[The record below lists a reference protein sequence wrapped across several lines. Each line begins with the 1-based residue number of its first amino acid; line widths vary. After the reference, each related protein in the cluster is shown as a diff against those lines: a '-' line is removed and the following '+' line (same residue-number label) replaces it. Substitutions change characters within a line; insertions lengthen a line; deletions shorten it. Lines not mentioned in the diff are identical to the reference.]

1 MDINSTMK
9 LLYRHTRVFTF
20 LLTLLLLG
28 GVANKAWADV
38 TYHILTLPFTTKK
51 TDGSDFKSNIRA
63 EALRVVVKATDNGGK
78 VGLPAAYK
86 SPLLNDAAYKY
97 YKTAT
102 VTSKVKIYQNN
113 STQLDTYSEISNELT
128 AGESTVADNDHI
140 YVTYTYDPSSSTIC
154 TPLGQSIK
162 LDGTEAYNIEVDDK
176 NGDNKAFLALNV
188 LRGNRPSVLTADD
201 PYNID
206 DITSTEPTEVKNG
219 IYNDYDKKWGKTFYY
234 RFKFQGSDPYNFK
247 IVVAYDGTATYL
259 EKEKSNAEVPIPIKI
274 NGDDVSN
281 MIWSH
286 TTTNGADKMWLSY
299 DSNYEWDKTNKT
311 WKKKEGYYKN
321 SNPIF
326 DSFILLNHATANY
339 TLIGS
344 KINANGNNWQPNGSG
359 YYTHLNNEALNPL
372 IKTMKATD
380 APQIKIHKMK
390 EYVFKVKTPLSN
402 TVLSQVVCVSDYSI
416 NDNPKDHVPDALKRK
431 YVTFTGA
438 YKEQGFT
445 NQYATFAA
453 VDAEGSAETDG
464 GRKVIWLKYESTL
477 PFTKAAAGATYDN
490 LTWYNFYTNKD
501 DQYIVRYNST
511 DAAFNTKGTDGSRY
525 ARTSHFA
532 FIGDPFELKI
542 VSRKVTDDNS
552 GTLHYLKLKDPIT
565 GNITNDATG
574 TSWDIIYDDNTED
587 YAGCFRLREFT
598 TTNNSTNYLAWN
610 YGNGN
615 YPLIGATA
623 QDNAV
628 RLMTIAVPQKNYVYH
643 IMRGDN
649 SIAAK
654 ATISQDASTKLD
666 YAHIPEIIRSPFL
679 ALPGVTLKFYD
690 TAGKASAQAASTD
703 ITYAPDASTDGT
715 QDIWVRYDMG
725 SALTSAPAKLD
736 GSQEFNVQLNGE
748 YIYYDNGTIKSTAD
762 ISSHASED
770 AYLWVL
776 GGADPYAMTIKNKGA
791 NKLVQIAVLS
801 NGVISWADT
810 GSKFIV
816 KQGTNSI
823 KNYEVMAATGDEE
836 DAATTYYNIGREGT
850 TVRAYKNTEY
860 AHGYSQ
866 IRFLLTAST
875 AHDVTYHLIDL
886 SNHELLT
893 VKTRQAE
900 DETPHFPEE
909 YWSPLVDTYS
919 YWNDANKSASVATV
933 GNATDI
939 YVTYTTKSV
948 ADGGVDLKKGV
959 LYLLKFNAGDNF
971 RQEDGHDN
979 LTSDPVK
986 AIYPYCNGDCNFFV
1000 YGQSEYELQQQG
1012 AASTRT
1018 RWAWY
1023 VESANDDPYH
1033 VKICSRQQET
1043 FPAGS
1048 GNNYNAYFRTYLQNY
1063 GGSGHV
1069 VTTLAWPGITGEQE
1083 TEYMVL
1089 GSTGMYRLVTTDLVN
1104 GSHQTVKSFEQY
1116 WKTYDTVKNKLLKD
1130 ILADKDKGANP
1141 TGATTVPN
1149 DPAAYRELLTGT
1161 GEGQYGFHSYAH
1173 WAYAKRFNGYNAD
1186 GKTSKGWEEI
1196 EHWYQTVNM
1205 GEGYFDFVKTS
1216 IDPALILLDQ
1226 HGWEIM
1232 RKPLPSDPND
1242 PDKEAKYEALG
1253 AYDSPMVKEYIFWS
1267 SASKR
1272 TGLHQYY
1279 KLNNRIGGDFTST
1292 TLTNLPPYDSQN
1304 VLDAKGNLNDQYVTY
1319 IVKDEYAQSYT
1330 YDNGQWNASTFLIQ
1344 QGDKY
1349 VSTTDGATITKTTVP
1364 VGGMSQAIISANG
1377 NFTNGELWYL
1387 RPNTAIDNEQG
1398 YLNVAHDWGS
1408 NKNAYEVEAYAHQS
1422 TAQLINDNTLGKFSF
1437 SNGFDPYNIQ
1447 IESASQ
1453 TGKYFVTNATGTKL
1467 DNGQMDGVYSETAAV
1482 SLGSQKTVSAT
1493 WYDNAPLTITNTTFM
1508 AVLDEDGSMQ
1518 LVPRFDHANRVR
1530 DFDKLEKPIGE
1541 ESKLNEMKTQ
1551 LFRPLIYNYHIVD
1564 NSGQEAL
1571 HYKSGGDLR
1580 PQTPEW
1586 FQSQLAKDYTYH
1598 TAKPCTNENMIK
1610 ESLEG
1615 ASLTGNN
1622 VYVRYSYDESTDVN
1636 RILQGNW
1643 LTMTLNGKNAIYSE
1657 GLKQAGGD
1665 KPETVDGDDRTW
1677 QWKFTANPQSEPDPY
1692 AVSLYSRS
1700 QTGATT
1706 ISDKTTF
1713 VLLNWYDS
1721 NGIDPNFFTLAVA
1734 GTGPDTYEFV
1744 NGADMTPS
1752 AAATTATESGV
1763 TGASC
1768 SYDGTKAKIVLNDEV
1783 EHTFAYQVYTN
1794 GGVLA
1799 ISENQSHSDLI
1810 NNEFVPVIPEAAH
1823 SPLLNFDDFRYYN
1836 KDDYERIVES
1846 KPDTI
1851 GKNLSHL
1858 YGLYDDVVIVR
1869 YLPYNPDNSHYKVP
1883 NDKTV
1888 ESGHAARGPY
1898 SNDASLDIND
1908 RVLYNVIWYND
1919 NMMKRNGAT
1928 IDCTADQADLKAESD
1943 YEWKFV
1949 GNDPYAFKIQDVGQN
1964 SIYTSDNSTCT
1975 LSDENATT
1983 FMLLNHEGYEYGVL
1997 AKTGA
2002 KRYQL
2007 SGYGNTMAD
2016 TEAATPQTPTQFII
2030 FGLAT
2035 HKVIYHLVIA
2045 PTATNTENP
2054 ETGCYETIP
2063 YWDGTSIT
2071 TKNIP
2076 GSTQRDLSTTYQL
2089 GTTINGQNYSF
2100 DAGHISLGSFLEV
2113 PSVFY
2118 RPNVVYDF
2126 YVEGIY
2132 SETDCAE
2139 GHAIPALNGLYKGRK
2154 VDHMGDNTD
2163 LLGKTVRINIV
2174 YTFNGELN
2182 TNSGSDFVR
2191 SVADNKW
2198 YTFETANGDTPWLAQ
2213 FTNAWGL
2220 EVKEGRGTHYT
2231 NDYLWSPLGDPYGFR
2246 MYNRYIYKNS
2256 GASNTGEDKRVM
2268 TTTGFSEEQPVSMTD
2283 GNSTEPTNDP
2293 NNVYELLPA
2302 TTDGY
2307 FYVHPVV
2314 NTGTEYYLRTK
2325 EYNEVGKKGT
2335 FVILSETP
2343 TEFTFGLSNELV
2355 KPYFDKVGYVGGLKK
2370 TVYDEHSD
2378 IANAIKNGTTLTMAQ
2393 LMQTQTLVY
2402 DDANIEPFVAGYY
2415 RLHSPA
2421 GISGIE
2427 EERYASGYTHKTE
2440 ETAAVPMHFYE
2451 KEGASTQF
2459 NLLKSKDGSSVNA
2472 GYTSSVATRGDI
2484 PIPAVEYDPA
2494 SIFYITGTYDNA
2506 KMSTQGLFVKGE
2518 TGKTGDDGTPTETI
2532 EAEGVRAK
2540 AIMTSAEESA
2550 SPLWIMDIGGA
2561 VMLIHDRA
2569 IPRYRKY
2576 LSYDQTDAD
2585 HIYDLK
2591 LTHNSHTDHAKWC
2604 LQPANNLGLR
2614 ITTHSGGDG
2623 GTYSGNTYNYS
2634 TFYAPFDILLP
2645 NDVPN
2650 ASDPSKND
2658 KQYKAFICDSKHSSW
2673 PTIEAPKT
2681 IGELHPR
2688 PIEKY
2693 NIEANSCPST
2703 FRGSNK
2709 FVPAGT
2715 PVLIAAIDDSGYIK
2729 ATIPTSAPS
2738 QSLVTGFQENGDA
2751 TTRDNILS
2759 GQYLEQKL
2767 APGNDV
2773 YVFGVPYTGD
2783 ITPASDYAT
2792 SGNIDAT
2799 LPLPDN
2805 SGIGFFKNA
2814 NPNKEADPSRSNWK
2828 RNNWYVLGNKIY
2840 YRASG
2845 GSPARGVEFV
2855 PVVFKSET
2863 TEIDGVR
2870 EYRADTPYP
2879 GGVYNLQGRCVATEE
2894 QVLDGTWRQHLAP
2907 GIYIMNG
2914 RSIIV
2919 K

>member
-113 STQLDTYSEISNELT
+113 NTQLDTYSDISNELT
-128 AGESTVADNDHI
+128 AGVSTVADKDHI
-140 YVTYTYDPSSSTIC
+140 YVTYTYDPSNSTIC

-176 NGDNKAFLALNV
+176 NGDNKAFLTLNV

-201 PYNID
+201 LYNID
-206 DITSTEPTEVKNG
+206 DITSTEPTEVKKG

-259 EKEKSNAEVPIPIKI
+259 EKEKNNVPVPIKI
-274 NGDDVSN
+274 DGDDVSN

-286 TTTNGADKMWLSY
+286 TTSSGADKMWLSY
-299 DSNYEWDKTNKT
+299 DSNYEWDKTNNT
-311 WKKKEGYYKN
+311 WKKKEGFYKN

-402 TVLSQVVCVSDYSI
+402 IVLSQVVCVSDYSI

-453 VDAEGSAETDG
+453 VDAEGSAETDE

-477 PFTKAAAGATYDN
+477 PFKAAADATYDN

-501 DQYIVRYNST
+501 AQYIVRYNST

-552 GTLHYLKLKDPIT
+552 GTLHYLKLNDPIT

-598 TTNNSTNYLAWN
+598 TTNNSTNYLAWY

-628 RLMTIAVPQKNYVYH
+628 RLMTIAVPQKNHVYH

-690 TAGKASAQAASTD
+690 TAEKASAQAASTD

-736 GSQEFNVQLNGE
+736 GVQEFNVQLNGE
-748 YIYYDNGTIKSTAD
+748 YIYYENGTIKSTAD
-762 ISSHASED
+762 IGSNAAND

-776 GGADPYAMTIKNKGA
+776 GGSDPYAMTIKNKA
-791 NKLVQIAVLS
+791 AEKLVNIADLS
-801 NGVISWADT
+801 TGEISWENT
-810 GSKFIV
+810 GNKFIV

-823 KNYEVMAATGDEE
+823 RNYEVMAASGDEV
-836 DAATTYYNIGREGT
+836 DAAITYYNIGREGT
-850 TVRAYKNTEY
+850 TVRAYSNTEY

-866 IRFLLTAST
+866 LRFLLTPST

-893 VKTRQAE
+893 VKTRQDGAE
-900 DETPHFPEE
+900 APHFPED
-909 YWSPLVDTYS
+909 YWSPLVDTYY
-919 YWNDANKSASVATV
+919 YWSDANKNAAVATI
-933 GNATDI
+933 GSATEI

-959 LYLLKFNAGDNF
+959 LYLLQFKDGDSF
-971 RQEDGHDN
+971 HQEDGHDN
-979 LTSDPVK
+979 LTTGPVK
-986 AIYPYCNGDCNFFV
+986 AVYPYCNGDCNFFV

-1292 TLTNLPPYDSQN
+1292 TLTSLPPYGSQN

-1330 YDNGQWNASTFLIQ
+1330 YNNGQWEASTFLIQ

-1349 VSTTDGATITKTTVP
+1349 VSTTDGTTITKTEVP
-1364 VGGMSQAIISANG
+1364 AGGMSQAIISANG

-1453 TGKYFVTNATGTKL
+1453 TGKYFVTNATGAKL

-1508 AVLDEDGSMQ
+1508 AVLGEDGNMQ

-1541 ESKLNEMKTQ
+1541 ESKLIEMKTQ

-1564 NSGQEAL
+1564 NSGEEAL
-1571 HYKSGGDLR
+1571 HYKSGGDLT

-1598 TAKPCTNENMIK
+1598 TANPCTNENLIT

-1615 ASLTGNN
+1615 ASLTDNN
-1622 VYVRYSYDESTDVN
+1622 VYVRYSYDETADFN

-1643 LTMTLNGKNAIYSE
+1643 LTMALNDKDAIYKV
-1657 GLKQAGGD
+1657 GLKQGES
-1665 KPETVDGDDRTW
+1665 KPGTIDGDDKTW
-1677 QWKFTANPQSEPDPY
+1677 QWKFTANPQSVPDPY
-1692 AVSLYSRS
+1692 AVCLYNRS
-1700 QTGATT
+1700 QSEATAVN
-1706 ISDKTTF
+1706 DKTKF
-1713 VLLNWYDS
+1713 VLLNWYDN
-1721 NGIDPNFFTLAVA
+1721 NGIDPNAYTLAVH
-1734 GTGPDTYEFV
+1734 GTGTSSYDFV
-1744 NGADMTPS
+1744 NGASMSTSD
-1752 AAATTATESGV
+1752 AATTATETNVKSS
-1763 TGASC
+1763 SC
-1768 SYDGTKAKIVLNDEV
+1768 YYTVGAKIVLNDEV

-1823 SPLLNFDDFRYYN
+1823 SPLLNLDDFRYYN

-1883 NDKTV
+1883 N
-1888 ESGHAARGPY
+1888 ARNATGTGQVARDDSQ
-1898 SNDASLDIND
+1898 SNDASLDIHNEL
-1908 RVLYNVIWYND
+1908 LYNIIWYSD
-1919 NMMKRNGAT
+1919 NIMKGGESGDIGDDGSSA
-1928 IDCTADQADLKAESD
+1928 IQADKAH
-1943 YEWKFV
+1943 EWKFV
-1949 GNDPYAFKIQDVGQN
+1949 GNDPYAIKILNKLHDLYITKN
-1964 SIYTSDNSTCT
+1964 SETTCK
-1975 LSDENATT
+1975 LQSGEGTT
-1983 FMLLNHEGYEYGVL
+1983 FMLLPHDGYDYGMLQVTGGTEKL
-1997 AKTGA
+1997 TTNGSALTTGA
-2002 KRYQL
+2002 
-2007 SGYGNTMAD
+2007 D
-2016 TEAATPQTPTQFII
+2016 PTQFII
-2030 FGLAT
+2030 FSLAT
-2035 HKVIYHLVIA
+2035 HKVIYRLLIA
-2045 PTATNTENP
+2045 NIGTTL
-2054 ETGCYETIP
+2054 TIP
-2063 YWDGTSIT
+2063 YAEIENEQRVEKPNKSI
-2071 TKNIP
+2071 N
-2076 GSTQRDLSTTYQL
+2076 GSTQRNLETTYQL
-2089 GTTINGQNYSF
+2089 GTTMTLNSQSVNYCF
-2100 DAGHISLGSFLEV
+2100 DAGHVSLGDLLKV
-2113 PSVFY
+2113 PSVME
-2118 RPNVVYDF
+2118 RPNCKYF
-2126 YVEGIY
+2126 YYVEGVY
-2132 SETDCAE
+2132 DDAACTEPNT
-2139 GHAIPALNGLYKGRK
+2139 ALNNKYKGLQ
-2154 VDHMGDNTD
+2154 VDHMGTD
-2163 LLGKTVRINIV
+2163 EGLLGKTILINIE
-2174 YTFNGELN
+2174 YQFDDGLSTNNGSN
-2182 TNSGSDFVR
+2182 FVL
-2191 SVADNKW
+2191 SPTENKW
-2198 YTFETANGDTPWLAQ
+2198 YTFETADGDTPWLAQ
-2213 FTNAWGL
+2213 FTNALGGF
-2220 EVKEGRGTHYT
+2220 EVKEGRSTHYT
-2231 NDYLWSPLGDPYGFR
+2231 NDYLWTPIGDPYGFR

-2256 GASNTGEDKRVM
+2256 GSTNSGETKRVM
-2268 TTTGFSEEQPVSMTD
+2268 TTASFGDNVPVSMT
-2283 GNSTEPTNDP
+2283 STNDNEPSTDP
-2293 NNVYELLPA
+2293 NNVYELLSSS
-2302 TTDGY
+2302 TDGY
-2307 FYVHPVV
+2307 FQVHPVV
-2314 NTGTEYYLRTK
+2314 NHTGTQYYLKTVSENGGVYVK
-2325 EYNEVGKKGT
+2325 
-2335 FVILSETP
+2335 LSTVASEW
-2343 TEFTFGLSNELV
+2343 TFGLNEELV
-2355 KPYFDKVGYVGGLKK
+2355 KPFYDRAGYVGGLTPDGKAAYEAATDIIGK
-2370 TVYDEHSD
+2370 QNVVY
-2378 IANAIKNGTTLTMAQ
+2378 N
-2393 LMQTQTLVY
+2393 
-2402 DDANIEPFVAGYY
+2402 DAYIVPFSPGYY
-2415 RLHSPA
+2415 RLHSPE

-2427 EERYASGYTHKTE
+2427 ERCYASGYTHKTE
-2440 ETAAVPMHFYE
+2440 ETATVPMHFYE

-2459 NLLKSKDGSSVNA
+2459 NLLKSKDGNSVNA
-2472 GYTSSVATRGDI
+2472 GYTSSVATRGEI

-2518 TGKTGDDGTPTETI
+2518 TAPNVAEGT
-2532 EAEGVRAK
+2532 GVRAK
-2540 AIMTSAEESA
+2540 ALMTSTVDDASA
-2550 SPLWIMDIGGA
+2550 LWIMDIGGG
-2561 VMLIHDRA
+2561 VMLIHDGTTPA
-2569 IPRYRKY
+2569 NRKY
-2576 LSYDQTDAD
+2576 LSYDQTDASR
-2585 HIYDLK
+2585 IYDLK

-2870 EYRADTPYP
+2870 EYRVDTPYP

-2894 QVLDGTWRQHLAP
+2894 MVKDGTWRQHLAP